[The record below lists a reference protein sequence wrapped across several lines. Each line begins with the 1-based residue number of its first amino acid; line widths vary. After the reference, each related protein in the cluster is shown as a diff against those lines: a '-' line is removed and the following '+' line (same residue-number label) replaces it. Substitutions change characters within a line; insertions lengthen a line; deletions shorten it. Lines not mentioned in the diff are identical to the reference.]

1 MKIKLRRVQPKGR
14 LKLKLSKF
22 FWRSVRGYKLLKK
35 MGLIGFKR
43 GFKGGFPYPAGS
55 IVGGGRLEIKG
66 PTVKISEIKAER
78 FVVGEGEKE
87 SEGIPIVTEVGTIG
101 KISGPESNLRDVN
114 IFYDLIKHDSEVFA
128 SANIKWSDAQSSL
141 IYQLIEPKLTLEERT
156 ILNKIKTMLIEKL
169 DIDFTTLRKGQ
180 ARDYLIKRFED
191 MITTMVPD
199 ISEDKKKDFL
209 YFIERDF
216 VGLGK
221 IEALMKDP
229 NLEDISCDG
238 VGVPLYI
245 YHRDPLIGS
254 VKTNIFFETGEELD
268 IFVNKLAQRCG
279 KSVSVARP
287 LIGGTLP
294 DGSRIQATLGTDIA
308 RKGSNFTI
316 RKFTEKPLTP
326 INLLNLKTID
336 PKIAA
341 YLWLC
346 VEYGRS
352 ILISGGVATG
362 KTTLLNAM
370 SLFIKPE
377 LKIVSIED
385 TAELLLPHPH
395 WVPSVARL
403 PIVEIGTKKLGE
415 VDLFD
420 LLKES
425 LRQRPD
431 YLIVGEV
438 RGREAYVLFQQIATG
453 HSSLS
458 TIHADSMERLID
470 RLTTPPI
477 SLPANLIEALDIIIF
492 LVRIKYGAMY
502 VRRIRGV
509 YEILGFNRKKN
520 FPIVNELFRWDPNN
534 DTYEAVNPSFV
545 LKRISQQHG
554 IKQEYLQQELSR
566 RIKILEWMV
575 EKNIEDYRDVSKIS
589 KLYYARPDE
598 LLEVIP

>member
-1 MKIKLRRVQPKGR
+1 MKVKLRTQPKRKIKF
-14 LKLKLSKF
+14 SKF
-22 FWRSVRGYKLLKK
+22 FWKIVIGYKKLKK
-35 MGLIGFKR
+35 MGITGKGFKR
-43 GFKGGFPYPAGS
+43 EKFPYTMGRFIGS
-55 IVGGGRLEIKG
+55 PKLEIKG
-66 PTVKISEIKAER
+66 PAVKISEIKAEK
-78 FVVGEGEKE
+78 FVVGEEEEFK
-87 SEGIPIVTEVGTIG
+87 GIPIVTGVEPLKRIP
-101 KISGPESNLRDVN
+101 GPEFNLRTIN
-114 IFYDLIKHDSEVFA
+114 IFYDLIKFDSKVFA
-128 SANIKWSDAQSSL
+128 SVNIRWSDAHSSL
-141 IYQLIEPKLTLEERT
+141 IYQVIEPKLLPEEIK
-156 ILNKIKTMLIEKL
+156 ILNQIKTTLIEKL
-169 DIDFTTLRKGQ
+169 DIDFTTLRKEE
-180 ARDYLIKRFED
+180 ARNYLVKRFEE
-191 MITTMVPD
+191 MITPIIPE

-209 YFIERDF
+209 YYIERDF
-216 VGLGK
+216 IGLGK
-221 IEALMKDP
+221 IEPLMKDP

-238 VGVPLYI
+238 IGVPLYV

-254 VKTNIFFETGEELD
+254 VKTNIFFETPEELD

-279 KSVSVARP
+279 KSISVAKP
-287 LIGGTLP
+287 LVGGTLP
-294 DGSRIQATLGTDIA
+294 DGSRIQTTLGTDIA

-316 RKFTEKPLTP
+316 RKFTERPLTP
-326 INLLNLKTID
+326 INLLKLKTLD
-336 PKIAA
+336 PRIAA

-352 ILISGGVATG
+352 ILITGGVATG
-362 KTTLLNAM
+362 KTTLLNGM

-385 TAELLLPHPH
+385 TAELVLPHPH

-403 PIVEIGTKKLGE
+403 PMVEMGRKKLGE

-438 RGREAYVLFQQIATG
+438 RGKEAYVLFQQIATG

-477 SLPANLIEALDIIIF
+477 SLPANLIESLDVIIF
-492 LVRIKYGAMY
+492 LVRIKYGPMY
-502 VRRIRGV
+502 VRRIRSIF
-509 YEILGFNRKKN
+509 EILGFNRKKN
-520 FPIVNELFRWDPNN
+520 FPIVNEIFRWNPNN
-534 DTYEAVNPSFV
+534 DSYEALNPSIV

-566 RIKILEWMV
+566 RVKVLEWMV
-575 EKNIEDYRDVSKIS
+575 EKNIEDYRDVAKIA

-598 LLEVIP
+598 LLEAIP

>member
-1 MKIKLRRVQPKGR
+1 MKVSLKTQPKGETKIKFSR
-14 LKLKLSKF
+14 F
-22 FWRSVRGYKLLKK
+22 FWRIVRGYKKLKK
-35 MGLIGFKR
+35 LGIIGAKRR
-43 GFKGGFPYPAGS
+43 GFGKGKFPYPMGG
-55 IVGGGRLEIKG
+55 IMGGGRLEIKG

-78 FVVGEGEKE
+78 FVVGEEEETK
-87 SEGIPIVTEVGTIG
+87 GIPIVTGVEAIG
-101 KISGPESNLRDVN
+101 KIPGPEFNLRDIN
-114 IFYDLIKHDSEVFA
+114 IFYDLIKSGSKVFA
-128 SANIKWSDAQSSL
+128 SVNIRWSDAHSSL
-141 IYQLIEPKLTLEERT
+141 IYQIIEPKLAAEEMN
-156 ILNKIKTMLIEKL
+156 ILNKIKTTLIEKL
-169 DIDFTTLRKGQ
+169 DIDFTTLRKEE
-180 ARDYLIKRFED
+180 ARNYLVKRFEEMMTPIMPD
-191 MITTMVPD
+191 ML
-199 ISEDKKKDFL
+199 EDKKKDFL
-209 YFIERDF
+209 YYIERDF
-216 VGLGK
+216 IGLGK
-221 IEALMKDP
+221 IEPLMKDP

-238 VGVPLYI
+238 VGIPLYI

-254 VKTNIFFETGEELD
+254 VKTNIFFETPEELD
-268 IFVNKLAQRCG
+268 VFVNKLAQRCG
-279 KSVSVARP
+279 KSISVAQP
-287 LIGGTLP
+287 LVGGTLP

-316 RKFTEKPLTP
+316 RKFTERPLTP
-326 INLLNLKTID
+326 INLLELKTLD
-336 PKIAA
+336 SKIAA

-352 ILISGGVATG
+352 ILVTGGVATG
-362 KTTLLNAM
+362 KTTLLNGM

-385 TAELLLPHPH
+385 TAELVLPHPH

-403 PIVEIGTKKLGE
+403 PMVEMGRKKIGE

-425 LRQRPD
+425 LGQRPD

-477 SLPANLIEALDIIIF
+477 NLPANLIESLDIIIF
-492 LVRIKYGAMY
+492 LVRIKYGPTY
-502 VRRIRGV
+502 VRRIRSIF
-509 YEILGFNRKKN
+509 EILGFDRKKN
-520 FPIVNELFRWDPNN
+520 FPIVNEIFRWNPNN
-534 DTYEAVNPSFV
+534 DSYETINPSIV

-554 IKQEYLQQELSR
+554 IKEEYLQQELSR

-575 EKNIEDYRDVSKIS
+575 EKNIEDYRDVAKIA

-598 LLEVIP
+598 LLEAIP